1 MLPHDPTGKKGP
13 KKLLPDQIVISE
25 PKAETKIDQPYT
37 ISRDEK
43 KVRVVECSKRK
54 QYSPYS
60 RISKACTTQLKRC
73 RQTCISNRR
82 RRVS

>member
-25 PKAETKIDQPYT
+25 PKAEAKIDQPYT

-43 KVRVVECSKRK
+43 KVHVMKS
-54 QYSPYS
+54 
-60 RISKACTTQLKRC
+60 LKC
-73 RQTCISNRR
+73 E
-82 RRVS
+82 